1 MHIEKRLEEL
11 GIVLPSPRDAA
22 ANYLLG
28 NISGDMLYMSG
39 QGPRNAEGVVSTGKV
54 GAEVSLEQG
63 YADARQ
69 TGINMLAALRL
80 MLGDLDRVV
89 KVVKV
94 FGMVNS
100 APGFSGHPKVING
113 FSDLMVEVFGDAG
126 RHARSAVGLAALPG
140 DMTVEVEMIVQIRPT
155 A

>member
-1 MHIEKRLEEL
+1 MGIEKRLDEL
-11 GIVLPSPRDAA
+11 GITLPSQRNAA
-22 ANYLLG
+22 ANYLIG

-39 QGPRNAEGVVSTGKV
+39 QGPRSADGTMSTGKV
-54 GAEVSLEQG
+54 GSEVTLEQG
-63 YADARQ
+63 YADARL
-69 TGINMLAALRL
+69 TGINMLGALKH

-100 APGFSGHPKVING
+100 APGFTGHPKVING
-113 FSDLMVEVFGDAG
+113 FSDLMVEVFGEAG

-140 DMTVEVEMIVQIRPT
+140 GMTVEVEMIVQIRG
-155 A
+155 